1 MNTKEFYI
9 KLKKTLE
16 ETTTFP
22 TEYLYKF
29 IVPTSGDGVQ
39 KIESFFD
46 NMGAVITT
54 KVSSKGTFTS
64 VSIIVT
70 LKSSKEVIKK
80 YKEVATVKG
89 VISL

>member
-9 KLKKTLE
+9 KLKISLE

-22 TEYLYKF
+22 TKYLYKF
-29 IVPTSGDGVQ
+29 IVPTEGDGVQ
-39 KIESFFD
+39 KIESIFD

-64 VSIIVT
+64 VSILVK
-70 LKSSKEVIKK
+70 LKSAKKVIKK